1 MNYNQRLKTA
11 GHEGDSPYI
20 VAVSGE
26 SKSQQVYSTNG
37 RRSRGIPTTSEPL
50 NYAQMNLQHQ
60 A

>member
-11 GHEGDSPYI
+11 GHEGDAPYI

-50 NYAQMNLQHQ
+50 NYAQLNI
-60 A
+60 